1 MSSHDEPTRKKNVAL
16 KPRLGSGLLPMVP
29 SQLSTQAQKVSFLSP
44 TVPSDRA
51 NAVTVPSYPTNNGE
65 VRTDQTKSTDTASE
79 IDARMAKIQEIL
91 AFAGMSLLERASLV
105 AEWVRYAE
113 AKISVSGQLVQ
124 KTKGGRPEGG
134 IARAARELRV
144 PGKTEEARRKF
155 VERAVKINTL
165 WDETKEAA
173 RAAGLANTQS
183 ALLAIAREQSSEAQ
197 VSKVREIAACKS
209 APRRKSVPQVG
220 SDNSQK
226 MVAASAAQTGSEPTN
241 TMTCPSNTFAARR
254 LCR

>member
-1 MSSHDEPTRKKNVAL
+1 
-16 KPRLGSGLLPMVP
+16 
-29 SQLSTQAQKVSFLSP
+29 
-44 TVPSDRA
+44 
-51 NAVTVPSYPTNNGE
+51 
-65 VRTDQTKSTDTASE
+65 
-79 IDARMAKIQEIL
+79 
-91 AFAGMSLLERASLV
+91 MSLLERASLV

-241 TMTCPSNTFAARR
+241 THDVPVEYFRSPPTVPLTEEDIPGFLDRRRFSSEDQRVFDEIMAAWTAYVCPLLSMAPEHVRGRFNAEVSRAGTAPGTS
-254 LCR
+254 LE